1 MGKESRREAVLM
13 AFARDPSRSFS
24 PNDVMKSSGV
34 SPSAVYKNLKELV
47 ASGEIVK
54 EAPGEYRWPTI
65 TDATSS
71 EGEESAKT
79 APDLIPPAPAPG
91 VPPPEQPADAEAA
104 PMDLP
109 PQVGPPPFAG
119 LTWIDPDDEIEVL
132 EICVLQLGRLGPL
145 ARDRVMTY
153 LASRF
158 MVDWPDAK
166 EK

>member
-1 MGKESRREAVLM
+1 
-13 AFARDPSRSFS
+13 
-24 PNDVMKSSGV
+24 
-34 SPSAVYKNLKELV
+34 
-47 ASGEIVK
+47 
-54 EAPGEYRWPTI
+54 
-65 TDATSS
+65 
-71 EGEESAKT
+71 
-79 APDLIPPAPAPG
+79 
-91 VPPPEQPADAEAA
+91 
-104 PMDLP
+104 MDLP

-119 LTWIDPDDEIEVL
+119 LNWINSDDEIEVL